1 MIRYW
6 PSLLR
11 ESTNFCTLCCSVACT
26 GRAPGTRV
34 TSPPTRSYPLLN
46 MQGFALSAA
55 VSKRNAPITAGMNS
69 TYSICECRRD
79 FFLHFTCA
87 SPCGRDRGG
96 KEEGRGENREGK
108 LAKKILGARVGAT
121 QDGHREGVRE
131 WGETGADER
140 KKGARGARDGRR
152 IWEDMSRRAARE
164 RRGALV
170 AWGRGK
176 DVRI

>member
-1 MIRYW
+1 M
-6 PSLLR
+6 
-11 ESTNFCTLCCSVACT
+11 
-26 GRAPGTRV
+26 
-34 TSPPTRSYPLLN
+34 
-46 MQGFALSAA
+46 
-55 VSKRNAPITAGMNS
+55 
-69 TYSICECRRD
+69 
-79 FFLHFTCA
+79 HFTCA

-131 WGETGADER
+131 WGEKGADER

-170 AWGRGK
+170 AWGRGE
-176 DVRI
+176 DERI